1 MNKLLFA
8 GAVILV
14 TVALVGGF
22 MVVGGPGQAR
32 LEKQDKERVSDLKRI
47 HRYLECNQKVETP
60 DPLPVALD
68 DKTYCAGFYGSI
80 NSREDLTDPATG
92 APYVYRRISGRDF
105 EICAQFA
112 TDIVGNDGRLGN
124 AYFQRENGNIWCL
137 SGDNGYRDGS

>member
-112 TDIVGNDGRLGN
+112 TTVRDSRWWIGSSDLRG
-124 AYFQRENGNIWCL
+124 EDGNIWCL
-137 SGDNGYRDGS
+137 SGNNSYRDGR